1 MNNREKLQKFS
12 IRKYTV
18 GTFSTVIATLVFLG
32 FNASHAQA
40 DELSE
45 TVTSPQQILH
55 QKDEVNDDS
64 KSNINTSL
72 ANQLD
77 NDKTNE
83 GTITSEQPSK
93 ETTMSQ
99 TDKESADNQITENV
113 STDTKNSI
121 QTTDQTANS
130 NHSNDLEQNNH
141 TNDAVV
147 NKAKNKLTAHVN
159 NVKHSSIQQ
168 ESELKQPAKINKD
181 SLQAFFDANY
191 HDYRFIDRDK
201 VDQPT
206 LDQVKN
212 AFDKVN
218 TLLGS
223 NKPISDKSLQLAY
236 QDLEQ
241 AVATLRTLPKRQS
254 QIRLDHQIQ
263 ERAAD
268 SKSSDSYQSAITSYY
283 VDNPND
289 GSGYPEGT
297 YIYAAN
303 KGKPFY
309 LPNTPWIPLRASDSK
324 GIAYV
329 TTKRLK
335 DGYEWTIKFNQ
346 SHRMHEH
353 MVFWFGLPDP
363 QVPVGPVRFTIE
375 NPDNSN
381 KVSSLGVGTEE
392 GLSLPF
398 MWRTAGGIDS
408 SRASNFVQ
416 GPRTGYT
423 FYDEP
428 TIHINSF
435 KEFARAPEFQ
445 HEQNASDDAKTNGE
459 QNFALL
465 NGEFPNQI
473 YGIDRLYAF
482 IGKGNA
488 SYTLQF
494 KTQGSTAER
503 FYYAAGGR
511 ALEYRQLF
519 SYNELYVEPLEHFT
533 ERVKN
538 LTEVINRTYHLG
550 NSKNVYDLNA
560 RREVTKYILDS
571 NNENSEDFASDP
583 MSYAK
588 KPSRYVGGFY
598 NPSLPNNRFRGPGVA
613 PLNEFEIYKLIN
625 NDTLTN
631 ASRTGNPI
639 KLNLGFDIQDGY
651 GNDETLMPVYLY
663 VKPELQNNIGF
674 FSNNNPNNR
683 AELPESKSAGHPV
696 FNVFQGNMGNSYT
709 SSGNTSNYVQPL
721 RIQIS
726 SNEEFTDNDWE
737 ITGVPSSL
745 RIENAAGRTNNNR
758 ERNLELVGN
767 IAPGDYLG
775 TVRLRKKEQPFEIR
789 VKPLPPQIDT
799 TVRELRG
806 KGGTTPT
813 ITVSNVPADPNALV
827 YLVVTGN
834 LAQDGTNDPASV
846 PRNYDIIASAA
857 PSSTSN
863 SVTFNQGDYVQN
875 LPNTGVIRA
884 IVYYNDNVISNFSN
898 AVEIQADNTPPTIG
912 NPLGLKNKY
921 YKGDQVNFTIDIT
934 DGSNGTGI
942 KSTNVSRLPQ
952 GWTSQFVQNANGE
965 GGTLR
970 ITGIVS
976 DNQPF
981 NSQIRFNVSATDNNN
996 NTTNNRQS
1004 KQIAINIGQM
1014 SNDFSPIVLPN
1025 VQKINVVNPGELTR
1039 TEERDVI
1046 NALKA
1051 VNTNIIPY
1059 LENSSPINIPSTE
1072 MISFNY
1078 KDGSTDRIS
1087 ISNAITYEPVR
1098 KAIYA
1103 EGNNTKEATVTI
1115 ARGQQF
1121 EFGDLK
1127 QYFALSNGADLPDS
1141 SLFTITAVNSLPN
1154 SAQVSQLG
1162 VGTYTYRLNAS
1173 DAYRQDQ
1180 APLTLKLKVVDVN
1193 QPTGDQRVYR
1203 ISTFNV
1209 TDDEKAQIKQA
1220 FINANR
1226 NQLQLTDNNIV
1237 ITNTSNGTN
1246 TSTITVNVIK
1256 DKLQKSFTSNA
1267 TNMNFLRWVNFPNDY
1282 TVGWTSQ
1289 TIPGRQTD
1297 GGFQWSQDHKSLI
1310 YRYDATSGRTIN
1322 ANDVLKLITANTTI
1336 PGLRTNIRGTEKAL
1350 AEAGGTPSYNSVG
1363 YSLTAPDAA
1372 GQREFTY
1379 NGKIIQALDLVETS
1393 HGYGGQPITYSNLSS
1408 NKTNSSLTN
1417 VNESAKNGVPA
1428 FTIDHVIKNNTI
1440 TGNNSP
1446 VYRAQLFL
1454 SPYGPPAYLQ
1464 AINSNQANT
1473 TDVINVYFV
1482 PSDSVNPT
1490 LSLGNYNNHVVYSG
1504 ESFTNSVAA
1513 NDNYALGSVQVA
1525 PNSQVN
1531 GTVSN
1536 NNQTVT
1542 LHAPNVTSS
1551 NDKTIT
1557 LVATDTSGN
1566 TTNQSFNVTV
1576 KPLKDKY
1583 RVTTN
1588 ATVGNPIRIANIR
1601 DNAAISQADQQ
1612 KIIDSV
1618 TTTNIAGT
1626 RPYATSGANEIRS
1639 KVVTGNVGR
1648 SNQSPVATVTVTYA
1662 DGSTS
1667 TVTVPVKHIIYNV
1680 VASPRYTIQGQDFPN
1695 GKGASPND
1703 FFTLENGDPVPDATI
1718 TWLPNNTPNKN
1729 NTRIGESITVRA
1741 NILFD
1746 GETTPIIKESS
1757 YMVVRT
1763 IPKQVFVTSRVTPIP
1778 GIDNPNNPKDYLKP
1792 INHSWDNNQQNM
1804 SFSFVGSGSMPPN
1817 LHLVGSQTRVVRV
1830 TYANGQSENVRFLV
1844 NIRPDPPRIDSNTV
1858 LFKAGLTNQ
1867 DIKINNVLNQSPVT
1881 LFKTDGTPLAISNTT
1896 YGPGHSATVVVS
1908 DALPDGEIKAKT
1920 SLFTRNIT
1928 YTTQNNQ
1935 GQVQDVTQDITV
1947 DSFDSDPV
1955 RVTPQLHAIPDG
1967 AHFIK
1972 DDTQND
1978 FSSAARYIDQLPQG
1992 ATAVWQDNAD
2002 NWKNNVG
2009 NFTKTAVVTLP
2020 NGQGTRNVDIP
2031 VKIYPVAHAKAS
2043 TREVQGGQLSQGTE
2057 AINYITF
2064 DPNTNTN
2071 GITADWANQTLPSTS
2086 QPGVQNLTVN
2096 VTYPGVT
2103 TPVQVPVSLN
2113 VYQFNFSPNEY
2124 TTTIGTTFARGIEA
2138 SQYQHIVNNS
2148 GLPTEG
2154 FTYRWNQATTGTN
2167 GESWNA
2173 LNKPSS
2179 AQVLNAKYDVLYN
2192 GQPFATSQPAR
2203 FIIRNVQP
2211 SVPQISESKQGVIT
2225 IAPGANQ
2232 SINTRT
2238 GNIDTYADRL
2248 VIKHNGQVITTFVRN
2263 NSTSPWTKE
2272 ASAQSVNGVVGSA
2285 NGITIAPG
2293 TFSPSDNIQVIATQG
2308 NGELIS
2314 DEQPSQMFTVV
2325 APQPNQATS
2334 HIWEN
2339 GQVEIA
2345 PNNTPTNLVNPT
2357 TALEITY
2364 IEQVGNTN
2372 EQTKTLQV
2380 VKGSNGQ
2387 WSIADKPGYVTLDSA
2402 TGKVTF
2408 NANTIKPNSDVTM
2421 ISKAGT
2427 GNAESTNTNTYNIP
2441 NAHTVTINQ
2450 IVKDFGTNVTP
2461 EDINNAV
2468 QALNKHNATIKQ
2480 GTPLPVNLAGGSTTT
2495 IPVVITYDD
2504 GSTEQI
2510 TETIFTK
2517 SDKRDL
2523 ISAVNHLDDPISTD
2537 GKTPASITEFNNAMT
2552 NAQNEI
2558 NTAMTQAEQVIQ
2570 DQFASPEQVTQAL
2583 NTVQAAQAKIDQAK
2597 ALLQN
2602 KADNHELVQAKND
2615 LQTSID
2621 QQPSLDGMTQQ
2632 SIDNYNAKRQA
2643 AQSEITK
2650 AQQVIDNG
2658 DATPQQ
2664 IATQKQNVENALN
2677 ALNQAKSDLTADT
2690 SALQQA
2696 VQQLDRTGTTTG
2708 MRPASIT
2715 AYNQAMQALNPDLT
2729 QARQNA
2735 NAIINKPIRTVQE
2748 VQDALRQVNQVN
2760 ERITQAINQLQPL
2773 ANNSELKTA
2782 KAKLDDEINQTVS
2795 TDGMTTESIN
2805 AYQQAKQAAQT
2816 ESEAAQQVIN
2826 NGDATEQDI
2835 ANEKAKVEDKYN
2847 ALKQTIANLTPDVSP
2862 LERAKVDLENDINQ
2876 ATSTTGMTDQ
2886 SVANYNEKLNAAKQQ
2901 LQEINQVL
2909 QSHPNVATIR
2919 DYVAHANDAKSALD
2933 TARNGLT
2940 VDKTPLENAKNALQ
2954 QSIDQATDTTGM
2966 TPDTINAY
2974 QAKLNAAKEKLSTIN
2989 QVLNSNPTVDQ
3000 INTNTTA
3007 ANDAKTELD
3016 DARSNLTPDQ
3026 APLQQAKIE
3035 LQDAINEAQSTDT
3048 TGMTQDSINALN
3060 EKLNAAK
3067 ENIKEIDRVLNNH
3080 PTVAQINDSVNQ
3092 ATNTKDALNEARQN
3106 LVPDKAPLEAAKNA
3120 LQQSINQPTN
3130 TTGMTQSSVDA
3141 YNEKL
3146 EQAKAKLASIT
3157 QVLNGSPS
3165 VADINSNTNEANIAK
3180 DALNQARQ
3188 QLTVDKAPLQ
3198 QAKTE
3203 LEQSINQPTDTNGMT
3218 QESVANYND
3227 KLNVAR
3233 EKLRE
3238 IEQVLNGNPTVDD
3251 INANTNAANNVTN
3264 ALNQARQQ
3272 LTVDKAPLEAAKD
3285 ALQQSINTANNTD
3298 TNGMT
3303 QDSIN
3308 TFNDKLN
3315 AAKEKLEAIKQV
3327 LNGNPT
3333 VQDIN
3338 TNVAQANSV
3347 KSDLDQA
3354 QSHLTPDKAPLEAA
3368 KNSLEASINQP
3379 TDTDGM
3385 TAASLEAYHQEL
3397 GKARQTLN
3405 ESNQLIAGQPTV
3417 AEIKAKVAQAQTNE
3431 ADLNQARSNL
3441 TLDRQPTLTT
3451 LQNATSLNDAQRNR
3465 LEEQINA
3472 APNHAALVALQNDI
3486 NQLNNAMTKLRDSI
3500 ADNDQIKTGINYIDA
3515 TPSIK
3520 SSYDNAVDDAK
3531 GTIDSQT
3538 QPITDPTTIN
3548 QQAEA
3553 VKSSQAAL
3561 DGQQNLQRAKDE
3573 ATATIV
3579 GASDLNQAQKNALIQ
3594 QVSKAQNV
3602 QQANDIKQNADDLN
3616 NTMTALK
3623 QGIANHD
3630 QLIQSDNYVNANPEL
3645 KTAYNN
3651 KYDQA
3656 KAIVEGTGQSPIL
3669 TSNEVNH
3676 ALKQVTF
3683 AAQALNGNTNLN
3695 NAKQQALT
3703 ALGQLTHLNQAQRQA
3718 LETQINDAHQIDT
3731 VNNAKELATNIDGAM
3746 ANLQQS
3752 VANKE
3757 DVKQGEDY
3765 IDAEQQKQ
3773 LNYNDAVTNA
3783 ETIINETSQPT
3794 LDVNTINQATNNVNQ
3809 TKDALDGEE
3818 RLDQAKTAAT
3828 TALDGLSHLNQAQK
3842 ASLTDNIN
3850 HANRIADIEQLTQ
3863 TANDLNQAMSDL
3875 QNGINNET
3883 TVLNSQNYQ
3892 DASPDNK
3899 ANYTTA
3905 VQAAKDILN
3914 QAGPNK
3920 NKAQVEEALRQVQ
3933 NAEQAL
3939 NGTQNLEQAKQDAK
3953 QQLNSLTSLT
3963 DAQKA
3968 QLTHDIDHGQ
3978 TVSDV
3983 QSIQNNADTL
3993 NQAMDTL
4000 RQSIADQT
4008 TVKDNEDYHDASPD
4022 QQQAYNSAVTDAENI
4037 INAATN
4043 PEMNADAINSKA
4055 QQVISA
4061 KTKLNGDENLEAAK
4075 QDAKQYL
4082 DTLGQI
4088 TDQQKA
4094 NLINQISQSPHI
4106 SDVNQVKQMANDLN
4120 QAMQQLQAEVNQ
4132 APQVKTTENYTDA
4145 DQSKQSDYDQSVTTA
4160 EAILDQTNGPNTSQD
4175 KVEEALQ
4182 RIVAAK
4188 KALNGDQKL
4197 NDTKTNAQQY
4207 LGTLTHL
4214 TDAQRQAF
4222 ETNINQANHIADV
4235 NQIKQEAQS
4244 LDGAMDQLNTLVNN
4258 QPSVQATQN
4267 YLDADQSKQSDYDMY
4282 LDTAQGIVNQQSGP
4296 NTPMNEVQNLI
4307 NQINQ
4312 AQQALNGE
4320 LNLEDAK
4327 RNATNTINN
4336 SPDLN
4341 DAQKDALKA
4350 QVSNGKRVADVKA
4363 IEQLATELNNNMTS
4377 LKEAIADKNDTLTSG
4392 NYINASDDKRQAYT
4406 NQVDNAEAIINGAQ
4420 GAVLIPSEIS
4430 NATSQV
4436 NAAKQDLNGD
4446 ENLREAKQ
4454 NATIA
4459 VDGLASLNDAQRDQ
4473 LKQQISQA
4481 QTLPD
4486 IATTQNKAT
4495 VLNDAM
4501 HTLRDSIANASNIK
4515 TSQNYTDANQNLQDA
4530 YNSQVDNANGI
4541 INPIATPT
4549 MDPDAITQAAT
4560 QVTTAEKALN
4570 GTENLRH
4577 AQQDALTHLDNLSH
4591 LTDAQKADFT
4601 QQINQ
4606 ATHVSDVTATQN
4618 SANDLN
4624 TAMDQLNQAIANQQA
4639 IKQSVNYTDA
4649 NTNLKEDYSN
4659 AIQEAQQ
4666 ILDKAHGPN
4675 TSQTDV
4681 VAAMQKVQTAEQ
4693 ALNGNQNVEHA
4704 KTQALA
4710 DLEHLTSLNNAQKE
4724 ALTQQINDATTV
4736 ADVNQQSDKATELN
4750 TAMVQLQD
4758 GIANKQQTL
4767 DSQNYI
4773 DAEPSKQ
4780 QAYNQAVSTAEQ
4792 LLDKEHGQ
4800 NLDKDAVAQA
4810 LAQVTST
4817 KDALDGTQILE
4828 QAKTNATNAINDLQN
4843 LTNLQKDELKRQIQQ
4858 AQNVANVDNVKTQS
4872 QTLDQ
4877 AMEAL
4882 RQSIQDNPSIKTG
4895 QNYLDAS
4902 NSNQNDYNT
4911 AIDQANAII
4920 DATSQP
4926 NMSATEINQ
4935 AATKVNETKA
4945 ALNGAQNLIQAKET
4959 AKHDIGQMN
4968 HLNQNQINALNDQVQ
4983 QANDIAAVNALKD
4996 SATSLNTVMGQL
5008 KDTIANHN
5016 DVQQSVNYTD
5026 ADTDKQQAY
5035 DNAVTQAEAITD
5047 PTNGT
5052 NATQSQVEAAIA
5064 KVKAAQQDLNGNRK
5078 VEEAKATAK
5087 QALSTY
5093 ANLNHAQ
5100 VNTATQHIN
5109 DAQTLEAVT
5118 QAQQEANT
5126 LNNAMGQL
5134 QQGIAHHQD
5143 VEQSVDYTDAD
5154 TDKQQ
5159 AYTDAVTQAQSILDK
5174 DHGND
5179 LTQSQVEQAL
5189 ANVNQAQHDLNGDE
5203 KVQEAKTAAI
5213 QDLGTYSNLNHAQTN
5228 TAQDR
5233 INNAQT
5239 LAEVAQA
5246 KQTAQNLNHAMRQL
5260 QQSIDN
5266 YQDVEQSVDYTDADT
5281 NKQSAYSN
5289 AVHQAQNTLDKDL
5302 GHDLTQ
5308 SEVEQAIENVN
5319 HAKQELNGEEKV
5331 SEAKTDALQTLNN
5344 DTQLNQHQR
5353 EAAKNEINGA
5363 TTLSQV
5369 AQALDQAT
5377 ALNTAMGQLKDSISD
5392 QASIKQQIN
5401 YTDADTDRKTNYDDA
5416 VTNAQVILDPVNGN
5430 NLSKEQV
5437 ESAINQVNTTKDQL
5451 NGDTNLQNAKNEA
5464 NTQLNALDHINHAQ
5478 SDNLRD
5484 QIATAPS
5491 VQAVHQIEATAQAL
5505 DQAMQQ
5511 LQQSIANRN
5520 DILNSQN
5527 YADASPDKKQ
5537 AYDQALQNADDIL
5550 AKTTGPN
5557 SNQQAVE
5564 QAMQAVTNAAHE
5576 LNGAQ
5581 NLHDAQ
5587 SQATQA
5593 IENAPHLNE
5602 QQKMNLKKKVNQAQT
5617 VAAVTDLQNNA
5628 DALNTA
5634 MEQLKQAIADHDTIV
5649 ADGNYTNASPQEQGA
5664 YTDAYQR
5671 AQNLINGTPDVIINP
5686 ADITTATQNVN
5697 NAEQGL
5703 NGNTNLANA
5712 KQEATNALQQ
5722 MTGLSDAQRQSI
5734 QDQIDT
5740 AKQLPDVDKIKAN
5753 AGNLNNAMSDLRQE
5767 VAKQHDVQASQP
5779 YVDANTSNQDD
5790 YNHAITN
5797 AESMINEATQPTLNP
5812 EAVTQALNQIKTST
5826 QDLNGV
5832 ENLNNAKQIATN
5844 DLQHL
5849 SHLNQAQQADLTQQL
5864 KDAPNV
5870 ASVEQ
5875 VKAKATSLDQAMEQL
5890 INAVNDK
5897 DQVHQSVNYSDADQ
5911 PKQSAYDHAIN
5922 DAQLITDPTTGSNSS
5937 QAEVEVAL
5945 SAINTAKQD
5954 LNGNR
5959 KVEDAKNNANQALH
5973 SLNHLNN
5980 AQRENIEH
5988 QIDQAQTL
5996 ADIDRINN
6004 DAQALN
6010 NAMEQLAD
6018 SLNDKAETLNSQ
6030 NYNDASPDKKTD
6042 YTDAVSNAETILNPT
6057 QGGNLTKDEVE
6068 AAINAVNSKKKRP

>member
-40 DELSE
+40 EELNTTKTAS
-45 TVTSPQQILH
+45 QQLLH
-55 QKDEVNDDS
+55 QQDEVNDDS
-64 KSNINTSL
+64 KSNTDSSI
-72 ANQLD
+72 ANQLA
-77 NDKTNE
+77 NE
-83 GTITSEQPSK
+83 QTSDETITSEQPSK
-93 ETTMSQ
+93 ETVVSQ
-99 TDKESADNQITENV
+99 THKDPTDTQTIDNV
-113 STDTKNSI
+113 STDNENSI

-130 NHSNDLEQNNH
+130 NHSNDLEQNNQSH
-141 TNDAVV
+141 SAEV
-147 NKAKNKLTAHVN
+147 NNVENKLTANVD
-159 NVKHSSIQQ
+159 NVKHQSIEQ
-168 ESELKQPAKINKD
+168 ESNLTQPAQLNKD

-206 LDQVKN
+206 YDQVKQ

-218 TLLGS
+218 TLLG
-223 NKPISDKSLQLAY
+223 NNNPISEKSLQLAY

-241 AVATLRTLPKRQS
+241 AVATIRTLPKRQS
-254 QIRLDHQIQ
+254 QTRRNHHIQ
-263 ERAAD
+263 ERAAE
-268 SKSSDSYQSAITSYY
+268 SRSSGSYQSAITSYY

-303 KGKPFY
+303 KGTPFS
-309 LPNTPWIPLRASDSK
+309 LPNTPWKRLRAADSK

-329 TTKRLK
+329 VTKRLK

-346 SHRMHEH
+346 SHQMHEH
-353 MVFWFGLPDP
+353 MVFWFGLPDG
-363 QVPVGPVRFTIE
+363 QTPVGPARLSIE
-375 NPDNSN
+375 DPDNSN
-381 KVSSLGVGTEE
+381 IVSSLGVGAGE
-392 GLSLPF
+392 GQPLPF

-445 HEQNASDDAKTNGE
+445 HEQDASDNARTNGE

-473 YGIDRLYAF
+473 TGLDRMYAF

-494 KTQGSTAER
+494 RTQGNTASR

-519 SYNELYVEPLEHFT
+519 SYNELYVEPLNHFT
-533 ERVKN
+533 ERVKDFT
-538 LTEVINRTYHLG
+538 LVTNRTYHLG
-550 NSKNVYDLNA
+550 NYKNVYDLTL
-560 RREVTKYILDS
+560 RRDVTKFILDS
-571 NNENSEDFASDP
+571 NDENSEDFATDP
-583 MSYAK
+583 LSYVRT
-588 KPSRYVGGFY
+588 PSPLVIGFFDP
-598 NPSLPNNRFRGPGVA
+598 NLPSKSFRHGPHIQ
-613 PLNEFEIYKLIN
+613 LNDYQIYQLIN
-625 NDTLTN
+625 NETLIN
-631 ASRTGNPI
+631 ASRSGNPI
-639 KLNLGFDIQDGY
+639 KLNIGFSVQDRY

-663 VKPELQNNIGF
+663 VKPELQNNMGF
-674 FSNNNPNNR
+674 FTNNDPNNR
-683 AELPESKSAGHPV
+683 AESPESKSAGHPV

-721 RIQIS
+721 RIQLA
-726 SNEEFTDNDWE
+726 SNEDFSNNDWE
-737 ITGVPSSL
+737 ITGIPSTL
-745 RIENAAGRTNNNR
+745 HIENAAGRTNNNR

-767 IAPGDYLG
+767 IAPGDYSG
-775 TVRLRKKEQPFEIR
+775 IVRLRKREQPFEIR

-806 KGGTTPT
+806 KGGTKPT

-827 YLVVTGN
+827 YLVATGN
-834 LAQDGTNDPASV
+834 LAQDGINDPASV
-846 PRNYDIIASAA
+846 PKNYDIIASAT
-857 PSSTSN
+857 PTSTSN
-863 SVTFNQGDYVQN
+863 SVTFNPEDYVQN

-884 IVYYNDNVISNFSN
+884 IVYYNKKVVSNFSN

-912 NPLGLKNKY
+912 NPVDLKNKY
-921 YKGDQVNFTIDIT
+921 YKGEQVNFTIDIT
-934 DGSNGTGI
+934 DGANGTGI
-942 KSTNVSRLPQ
+942 KSVNVSRLPQ

-970 ITGIVS
+970 ITGNVS

-981 NSQIRFNVSATDNNN
+981 NSQIRFNVSATDNSN
-996 NTTNNRQS
+996 NTTNSRQS

-1025 VQKINVVNPGELTR
+1025 VQKINVVNPGDLTR
-1039 TEERDVI
+1039 AEERDVI

-1059 LENSSPINIPSTE
+1059 LEDSSPINIPSTD

-1087 ISNAITYEPVR
+1087 ITNAITYEPVR
-1098 KAIYA
+1098 KSIYA

-1127 QYFALSNGADLPDS
+1127 QYFALSNGADMPES
-1141 SLFTITAVNSLPN
+1141 SLFTITAVNALPN
-1154 SAQVSQLG
+1154 SSQISQLG
-1162 VGTYTYRLNAS
+1162 VGTYTYQLNAS

-1220 FINANR
+1220 FINANSS
-1226 NQLQLTDNNIV
+1226 QLQLTDSNIE
-1237 ITNTSNGTN
+1237 ITNTLNRLN
-1246 TSTITVNVIK
+1246 TSTITVNITK
-1256 DKLQKSFTSNA
+1256 GKLQKSFTSNA
-1267 TNMNFLRWVNFPNDY
+1267 TTMNFLRWVDFPNDY
-1282 TVGWTSQ
+1282 SVGWTSQ
-1289 TIPGRQTD
+1289 TIPGRQSD
-1297 GGFQWSQDHKSLI
+1297 GGFQWSSDHKSLI

-1350 AEAGGTPSYNSVG
+1350 AEAGGTPNYNPVG
-1363 YSLTAPDAA
+1363 YSLTAPDAG

-1393 HGYGGQPITYSNLSS
+1393 RGYGGQPITYSNLSS

-1417 VNESAKNGVPA
+1417 VNESARNGVPA

-1490 LSLGNYNNHVVYSG
+1490 LTVGNYSNHVVYSG
-1504 ESFTNSVAA
+1504 ETFTNNITA

-1525 PNSQVN
+1525 PNSQIA

-1536 NNQTVT
+1536 NNQTVS
-1542 LHAPNVTSS
+1542 LQAPNVSTSS
-1551 NDKTIT
+1551 DKTIT

-1583 RVTTN
+1583 CVTTN

-1601 DNAAISQADQQ
+1601 DNATISQADQQ
-1612 KIIDSV
+1612 KIIDSI

-1626 RPYATSGANEIRS
+1626 RPYATAGANEIRS

-1648 SNQSPVATVTVTYA
+1648 LNQSPVATVTVTFA

-1667 TVTVPVKHIIYNV
+1667 TVTVPVKHILYNV

-1757 YMVVRT
+1757 YMVVRS
-1763 IPKQVFVTSRVTPIP
+1763 IPKQVFVTNRVTPIP

-1792 INHSWDNNQQNM
+1792 IIHSWDNDTQQMN
-1804 SFSFVGSGSMPPN
+1804 FAFVGNGNTPPN
-1817 LHLVGSQTRVVRV
+1817 LNIVGSQTRLVRV

-1844 NIRPDPPRIDSNTV
+1844 NVRPDAPRIDSNTV

-1867 DIKINNVLNQSPVT
+1867 EIKINNVLNQSPVT
-1881 LFKTDGTPLAISNTT
+1881 LLKSDGTSLAISHTN
-1896 YGPGHSATVVVS
+1896 YGPGHNATVVVS

-1920 SLFTRNIT
+1920 SVTTRHIS

-1947 DSFDSDPV
+1947 DSFESDPV

-2031 VKIYPVAHAKAS
+2031 VKIYPVARAKAP
-2043 TREVQGGQLSQGTE
+2043 TREVQGGQLSQGTD
-2057 AINYITF
+2057 ALHYVTF

-2071 GITADWANQTLPSTS
+2071 GITADWANQAQPSTS
-2086 QPGVQNLTVN
+2086 QPGVQNLTIN
-2096 VTYPGVT
+2096 VTYPGIT

-2113 VYQFNFSPNEY
+2113 VYQFDFSPNEY

-2138 SQYQHIVNNS
+2138 SQYQHIVNNN

-2154 FTYRWNQATTGTN
+2154 FTYHWNQATTGTN
-2167 GESWNA
+2167 GESWEA
-2173 LNKPSS
+2173 LNKPNS

-2238 GNIDTYADRL
+2238 GNVDTYADRL
-2248 VIKHNGQVITTFVRN
+2248 VIKHNGQVITTFIRN
-2263 NSTSPWTKE
+2263 NSNSPWTKE
-2272 ASAQSVNGVVGSA
+2272 TSAQSVNGVVGTE
-2285 NGITIAPG
+2285 NGITIAAG

-2345 PNNTPTNLVNPT
+2345 PNNLPNNLVNPT
-2357 TALEITY
+2357 TAVEITY
-2364 IEQVGNTN
+2364 IEQVSNTS

-2380 VKGSNGQ
+2380 VQGPNGQ
-2387 WSIADKPGYVTLDSA
+2387 WSIADKPSYVTVDSA

-2408 NANTIKPNSDVTM
+2408 NANTIKPNSDVTT
-2421 ISKAGT
+2421 IAKAGS

-2450 IVKDFGTNVTP
+2450 IVKDYGSNVTP

-2468 QALNKHNATIKQ
+2468 QVINKQNATIKQ

-2537 GKTPASITEFNNAMT
+2537 GKTPASITQFNNAMT
-2552 NAQNEI
+2552 NAQSEI
-2558 NTAMTQAEQVIQ
+2558 NTAITQADQVIQ

-2615 LQTSID
+2615 LQASID

-2658 DATPQQ
+2658 DATAQQ
-2664 IATQKQNVENALN
+2664 IAEQKQNVDKALT

-2729 QARQNA
+2729 QARQKA
-2735 NAIINKPIRTVQE
+2735 DAIINKPIRTVQE
-2748 VQDALRQVNQVN
+2748 VQDALRQVDQVN

-2805 AYQQAKQAAQT
+2805 AYQQVKQAAQA

-2847 ALKQTIANLTPDVSP
+2847 ALKQAIANLTPDVSP
-2862 LERAKVDLENDINQ
+2862 LERAKADLENDINQ
-2876 ATSTTGMTDQ
+2876 TTSTTGMTDQ

-2901 LQEINQVL
+2901 LQEINQIL

-2919 DYVAHANDAKSALD
+2919 DYVAHANDAKSVLD

-2954 QSIDQATDTTGM
+2954 QSINQVTDTTGM
-2966 TPDTINAY
+2966 TQDSINTY
-2974 QAKLNAAKEKLSTIN
+2974 QAKLNAAKEKLSAIN

-3007 ANDAKTELD
+3007 ANDAKAELD

-3026 APLQQAKIE
+3026 APLQQAKVE
-3035 LQDAINEAQSTDT
+3035 LQEAINQAQGTDT

-3060 EKLNAAK
+3060 DKLNAAK
-3067 ENIKEIDRVLNNH
+3067 EKIKEIDHVLNNH
-3080 PTVAQINDSVNQ
+3080 PTVALINDSVNQ
-3092 ATNTKDALNEARQN
+3092 ATTTKEALNEARQN

-3130 TTGMTQSSVDA
+3130 TTGMTQSSIDA

-3165 VADINSNTNEANIAK
+3165 VGDINSNKNEANIAK

-3198 QAKTE
+3198 QAKME

-3218 QESVANYND
+3218 QESVANYNS
-3227 KLNVAR
+3227 KVNAAR

-3251 INANTNAANNVTN
+3251 INNNTSATNNVTN

-3285 ALQQSINTANNTD
+3285 ALQQSINTADNTD

-3338 TNVAQANSV
+3338 TNVAQANTV

-3354 QSHLTPDKAPLEAA
+3354 QAHLTPDKAPLEAA

-3385 TAASLEAYHQEL
+3385 TSASLEAYHQEL

-3405 ESNQLIAGQPTV
+3405 ELNQLIAGQPTV

-3431 ADLNQARSNL
+3431 ANLNHARSNL
-3441 TLDRQPTLTT
+3441 TLDRQPTLTS

-3486 NQLNNAMTKLRDSI
+3486 NQLNHAMTKLRDSI
-3500 ADNDQIKTGINYIDA
+3500 ADNDQLKTGINYIDA

-3538 QPITDPTTIN
+3538 QPIMDPTTIN
-3548 QQAEA
+3548 QQAEN

-3573 ATATIV
+3573 ATAIIV

-3616 NTMTALK
+3616 NAMTALK

-3669 TSNEVNH
+3669 TPNEVNH

-3683 AAQALNGNTNLN
+3683 TEQALNGNTNLN

-3731 VNNAKELATNIDGAM
+3731 VNNAKELANNIDGAM

-3752 VANKE
+3752 IANKE

-3794 LDVNTINQATNNVNQ
+3794 LDVNTINQATNNVTQ

-3818 RLDQAKTAAT
+3818 RLDQAKTTAT
-3828 TALDGLSHLNQAQK
+3828 TALDGLTHLNQAQK
-3842 ASLTDNIN
+3842 ANLTDNIN

-3875 QNGINNET
+3875 QNGINNEN
-3883 TVLNSQNYQ
+3883 TVLISQNYQ

-3939 NGTQNLEQAKQDAK
+3939 NGTQNLDQAKQNAK

-3968 QLTHDIDHGQ
+3968 QLTQDIDNGQ

-3983 QSIQNNADTL
+3983 QGIQNNADTL

-4022 QQQAYNSAVTDAENI
+4022 QQQAYNAAVTDAENI
-4037 INAATN
+4037 INTATN
-4043 PEMNADAINSKA
+4043 PEMNPDAINNKA

-4094 NLINQISQSPHI
+4094 NLLNQIKQSPHI
-4106 SDVNQVKQMANDLN
+4106 SDVNQVKQAANDLN

-4132 APQVKTTENYTDA
+4132 APQVKTTKNYTDA
-4145 DQSKQSDYDQSVTTA
+4145 DQPKQSDYDQSVTTA
-4160 EAILDQTNGPNTSQD
+4160 EAILDQANGPNTSQD

-4197 NDTKTNAQQY
+4197 NDTKASAQQY

-4222 ETNINQANHIADV
+4222 EANVNQANHIADV

-4244 LDGAMDQLNTLVNN
+4244 LDDAMEQLNTLVNN

-4282 LDTAQGIVNQQSGP
+4282 LVTAQGIVNQQSGP

-4320 LNLEDAK
+4320 RNLEDAK
-4327 RNATNTINN
+4327 RNAMNTISN
-4336 SPDLN
+4336 SADLN

-4363 IEQLATELNNNMTS
+4363 IEQLATEINNNMTS

-4392 NYINASDDKRQAYT
+4392 NYINASGDKQQAYT
-4406 NQVDNAEAIINGAQ
+4406 NQVDNAEAIINGTQ

-4454 NATIA
+4454 NATTAI
-4459 VDGLASLNDAQRDQ
+4459 DGLTSLNDAQRDQ
-4473 LKQQISQA
+4473 LKQQIALA

-4486 IATTQNKAT
+4486 INTTQNKAT

-4501 HTLRDSIANASNIK
+4501 HKLRDSIANASNIK

-4541 INPIATPT
+4541 VNPIASPT
-4549 MDPDAITQAAT
+4549 MDPDAITQAAS

-4577 AQQDALTHLDNLSH
+4577 AQQDALTHLDSLSH
-4591 LTDAQKADFT
+4591 LTDAQKADLT

-4649 NTNLKEDYSN
+4649 NNNLKENYSN
-4659 AIQEAQQ
+4659 AVKEAQQ
-4666 ILDKAHGPN
+4666 ILDKTNGLN

-4736 ADVNQQSDKATELN
+4736 ADVNQQSDNATELN
-4750 TAMVQLQD
+4750 TAMSQLQD
-4758 GIANKQQTL
+4758 GIANKQQIL
-4767 DSQNYI
+4767 DSQNYT

-4780 QAYNQAVSTAEQ
+4780 QAYNQAISNGEQ

-4843 LTNLQKDELKRQIQQ
+4843 LTNIQKDELKRQIQQ

-4877 AMEAL
+4877 AMQVL

-4945 ALNGAQNLIQAKET
+4945 ALNGEQNLIQAKEA

-4968 HLNQNQINALNDQVQ
+4968 HLNQNQINTLNDQVQ

-5035 DNAVTQAEAITD
+5035 DNAVSQAEAITD

-5078 VEEAKATAK
+5078 VEEAKAAAK

-5134 QQGIAHHQD
+5134 QQGIAYHQD

-5159 AYTDAVTQAQSILDK
+5159 AYTDTVTQAQSILDK

-5189 ANVNQAQHDLNGDE
+5189 AKVNQAQQDLNGEE
-5203 KVQEAKTAAI
+5203 KVQEAKIAVI
-5213 QDLGTYSNLNHAQTN
+5213 QELGTYSNLNHAQTN

-5246 KQTAQNLNHAMRQL
+5246 KQTAQDLNNAMGQL

-5281 NKQSAYSN
+5281 SKQSAYTN

-5331 SEAKTDALQTLNN
+5331 SEAKINALQTLDN
-5344 DTQLNQHQR
+5344 DTHLNQHQR
-5353 EAAKNEINGA
+5353 EAAKNNINGA

-5369 AQALDQAT
+5369 AQAIDQAN
-5377 ALNTAMGQLKDSISD
+5377 ALNTVMGQLKDSISD
-5392 QASIKQQIN
+5392 QATIKQQIN

-5416 VTNAQVILDPVNGN
+5416 VTNAQAILDPVNGN

-5451 NGDTNLQNAKNEA
+5451 NGNTNLQNAKNEA

-5491 VQAVHQIEATAQAL
+5491 VEAVHQIEATAQAL

-5511 LQQSIANRN
+5511 LQQAIANRN

-5557 SNQQAVE
+5557 SDQQAVE

-5602 QQKMNLKKKVNQAQT
+5602 QQKNELKGKVNQAQT

-5628 DALNTA
+5628 NALNTA
-5634 MEQLKQAIADHDTIV
+5634 MKQLKQAIADHDTIV

-5703 NGNTNLANA
+5703 NGNSNLANA

-5740 AKQLPDVDKIKAN
+5740 AKQLPDIDTIKAN

-5767 VAKQHDVQASQP
+5767 VAKQHDVKASQP

-5797 AESMINEATQPTLNP
+5797 AESMINETTQPTLNP

-5832 ENLNNAKQIATN
+5832 ENLNNAKQSATN

-5870 ASVEQ
+5870 A
-5875 VKAKATSLDQAMEQL
+5875 KLKQL
-5890 INAVNDK
+5890 
-5897 DQVHQSVNYSDADQ
+5897 H
-5911 PKQSAYDHAIN
+5911 
-5922 DAQLITDPTTGSNSS
+5922 LIK
-5937 QAEVEVAL
+5937 L
-5945 SAINTAKQD
+5945 W
-5954 LNGNR
+5954 
-5959 KVEDAKNNANQALH
+5959 NN
-5973 SLNHLNN
+5973 
-5980 AQRENIEH
+5980 
-5988 QIDQAQTL
+5988 
-5996 ADIDRINN
+5996 
-6004 DAQALN
+6004 
-6010 NAMEQLAD
+6010 
-6018 SLNDKAETLNSQ
+6018 
-6030 NYNDASPDKKTD
+6030 
-6042 YTDAVSNAETILNPT
+6042 
-6057 QGGNLTKDEVE
+6057 
-6068 AAINAVNSKKKRP
+6068 

>member
-3233 EKLRE
+3233 EKL
-3238 IEQVLNGNPTVDD
+3238 
-3251 INANTNAANNVTN
+3251 
-3264 ALNQARQQ
+3264 
-3272 LTVDKAPLEAAKD
+3272 
-3285 ALQQSINTANNTD
+3285 
-3298 TNGMT
+3298 
-3303 QDSIN
+3303 
-3308 TFNDKLN
+3308 
-3315 AAKEKLEAIKQV
+3315 EAIKQV

-5722 MTGLSDAQRQSI
+5722 MTGLSDAQRQ
-5734 QDQIDT
+5734 
-5740 AKQLPDVDKIKAN
+5740 VF
-5753 AGNLNNAMSDLRQE
+5753 
-5767 VAKQHDVQASQP
+5767 
-5779 YVDANTSNQDD
+5779 
-5790 YNHAITN
+5790 
-5797 AESMINEATQPTLNP
+5797 
-5812 EAVTQALNQIKTST
+5812 KTKST
-5826 QDLNGV
+5826 QR
-5832 ENLNNAKQIATN
+5832 NNFLMLIRLK
-5844 DLQHL
+5844 LM
-5849 SHLNQAQQADLTQQL
+5849 QA
-5864 KDAPNV
+5864 
-5870 ASVEQ
+5870 
-5875 VKAKATSLDQAMEQL
+5875 
-5890 INAVNDK
+5890 I
-5897 DQVHQSVNYSDADQ
+5897 
-5911 PKQSAYDHAIN
+5911 
-5922 DAQLITDPTTGSNSS
+5922 
-5937 QAEVEVAL
+5937 
-5945 SAINTAKQD
+5945 
-5954 LNGNR
+5954 
-5959 KVEDAKNNANQALH
+5959 
-5973 SLNHLNN
+5973 
-5980 AQRENIEH
+5980 
-5988 QIDQAQTL
+5988 
-5996 ADIDRINN
+5996 
-6004 DAQALN
+6004 
-6010 NAMEQLAD
+6010 
-6018 SLNDKAETLNSQ
+6018 
-6030 NYNDASPDKKTD
+6030 
-6042 YTDAVSNAETILNPT
+6042 
-6057 QGGNLTKDEVE
+6057 
-6068 AAINAVNSKKKRP
+6068 